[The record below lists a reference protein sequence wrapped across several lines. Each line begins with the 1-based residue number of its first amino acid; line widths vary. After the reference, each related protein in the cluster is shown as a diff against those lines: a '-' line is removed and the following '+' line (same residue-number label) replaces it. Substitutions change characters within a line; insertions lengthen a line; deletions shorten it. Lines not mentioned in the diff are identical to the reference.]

1 MLCINVYYD
10 RFPLQQTRIF
20 LLELQSIIGSSRE
33 ITELRA
39 LIKIVG
45 PSDAT
50 VMILGDSGTG
60 KELVAKALHG
70 CSDRAQ
76 GPFIPI
82 NCGAIPK
89 DLLESELLAIA
100 KVPLLAPLAIVLAA
114 LNLPMAAHSFSTKWA
129 T

>member
-1 MLCINVYYD
+1 MSVFFYLGCYPISLIFRSRSSRENYSEALVTDNPYLYSAMHK
-10 RFPLQQTRIF
+10 RILRSFPLQQTRIL

-50 VMILGDSGTG
+50 VMIMGDSGTG

-89 DLLESELLAIA
+89 DL
-100 KVPLLAPLAIVLAA
+100 
-114 LNLPMAAHSFSTKWA
+114 
-129 T
+129 